1 MLDGDD
7 PLALEVRT
15 LEHVDR
21 LLLAAF
27 LIEWLEDEPDP
38 ERVARRGAR
47 SGSTSTRPTATRSS
61 STCTTATCSGRPSTS
76 RAR

>member
-27 LIEWLEDEPDP
+27 LIEWLDDEPDP
-38 ERVARRGAR
+38 ERVARAGAPPPRPR
-47 SGSTSTRPTATRSS
+47 SRPTATRCS
-61 STCTTATCSGRPSTS
+61 STCATATSSGRPSTN

>member
-27 LIEWLEDEPDP
+27 LIEWLEDEADP
-38 ERVARRGAR
+38 ERVARA
-47 SGSTSTRPTATRSS
+47 
-61 STCTTATCSGRPSTS
+61 
-76 RAR
+76 